1 MFFQESIPDTSRYM
15 VLGYSITFV
24 VMALYVF
31 SLHIR
36 HRNLNQDKA
45 MLEEM
50 DKAVPQPAPARKQKS
65 ASKTSN
71 KKTKK

>member
-1 MFFQESIPDTSRYM
+1 MFLQTPPPDTSGYM

-31 SLHIR
+31 SLYIR

-45 MLEEM
+45 TLEEM
-50 DKAVPQPAPARKQKS
+50 DKQSS
-65 ASKTSN
+65 A
-71 KKTKK
+71 KKK

>member
-31 SLHIR
+31 SLYIR

-50 DKAVPQPAPARKQKS
+50 DKAIPQPAPTGKQKS
-65 ASKTSN
+65 ASKTSS
-71 KKTKK
+71 KKAKK